1 MDRCRAEPTNCGF
14 SFTQYLGL
22 DILFIVILSS
32 KICMNFECQMH
43 IKDNPEKKLRVC
55 IGCSTEDDFPNP
67 GIFVKKAVPMMLPEN
82 Q

>member
-1 MDRCRAEPTNCGF
+1 
-14 SFTQYLGL
+14 
-22 DILFIVILSS
+22 
-32 KICMNFECQMH
+32 MNFECQMH